1 MSRRVMLGFAIA
13 LTAAASARAEEPAR
27 TPAPRAAKQPPT
39 GRLEDAPERL
49 LSPTTQLYVRWDGVT
64 AHKEAY
70 QASIWGPLMA
80 GPTGD
85 SIRTLLAKGPKLLAA
100 ELLAAPLLDGKPPAE
115 LRAVQ
120 TDLKN
125 VAKLLDLIAD
135 KGLILAAEVRQP
147 QPTLGG
153 VQKAIGALF
162 GGRAEPGAAAA
173 LMPQVQA
180 VLIIPDVGDQ
190 AAVLFSGMRLLS
202 RGEAGRI
209 EPLPAAAG
217 RTGFRTTDKEGDPVR
232 LAWWTEGQHF
242 VLYAGTVPAEDVIKG
257 MKANAAAGGIT
268 GQPLFQR
275 CLKTGN
281 FEAVTRGFVDT
292 GSVVTL
298 AKRLAGPFVPG
309 LGQRIDEIGLGNL
322 KAIVFSSGFQG
333 RESRALWEFDLPGE
347 RKGLAKVLKRK
358 PLTLNDLPPMP
369 PDVSRFAALRIDP
382 EAAYDAGLSVVE
394 AIAQAQGQNFGVEDE
409 AKSPAEAIKL
419 RRAYL
424 ERELYKATGLNI
436 REDLLPHLG
445 DRVCLYQSPVEGLSI
460 FGTVLCISVKDA
472 AKVRSATDRLQRG
485 IGPLLG
491 GLAKTRKKT
500 LRGEE
505 LREIYTRN
513 STFLTPTYAVVGD
526 WLVIAVQPQPV
537 QGFIL
542 RSKGELPSWRPDAQT
557 AARLAS
563 MSSDPIGIQYCRP
576 ESTVQNLCC
585 IGPLF
590 LGTLSN
596 LRGNNNSADFDPID
610 VGLIPNGHELSKHL
624 FPNLTLTRDD
634 GKTVRIEVNESFSLP
649 LEFIG
654 FEPMIFAGILGLIN

>member
-1 MSRRVMLGFAIA
+1 MSRRVLLGFA
-13 LTAAASARAEEPAR
+13 LTLAVAAQTRAEEPAR

-135 KGLILAAEVRQP
+135 KGLILAAEVREP
-147 QPTLGG
+147 RPTIGG
-153 VQKAIGALF
+153 VEKAIGALF
-162 GGRAEPGAAAA
+162 GGRVDPKAAAA
-173 LMPQVQA
+173 LMPQVQV

-190 AAVLFSGMRLLS
+190 AAVLFSGMRLLT
-202 RGEAGRI
+202 RGDTGKI
-209 EPLPAAAG
+209 QPLPAGTG
-217 RTGFRTTDKEGDPVR
+217 RTGFRTPFKEGDPVR

-242 VLYAGTVPAEDVIKG
+242 VLYAGTAPIEDVIKG
-257 MKANAAAGGIT
+257 MKANAAAGGVT
-268 GQPLFQR
+268 GHPLFQR

-292 GSVVTL
+292 GAVVTM

-309 LGQRIDEIGLGNL
+309 LSQRIDEVGLGNL
-322 KAIVFSSGFQG
+322 KAIVFSSGFHG

-382 EAAYDAGLSVVE
+382 EAAYDAGLSVLE
-394 AIAQAQGQNFGVEDE
+394 AFALTQGQNFGVEDE

-419 RRAYL
+419 RKAYL
-424 ERELYKATGLNI
+424 ERELYKAAGLNI

-445 DRVCLYQSPVEGLSI
+445 DRVCLYQSPAEGLSI

-472 AKVRSATDRLQRG
+472 AKVRSAADRLQRG
-485 IGPLLG
+485 IEPLLG

-500 LRGEE
+500 LRGEV

-542 RSKGELPSWRPDAQT
+542 RSKGELTSWRPDPKT

-563 MSSDPIGIQYCRP
+563 MPTDPIGIQFCRP

-596 LRGNNNSADFDPID
+596 LRGNNSSADFDPID
-610 VGLIPNGHELSKHL
+610 VGLIPNSHELSRHL